1 MSSQWRKNSRLV
13 KLSSHNLSSHLAKT
27 LAPIY
32 LISGDEHLLVS
43 EASDDIRQ
51 AARKR
56 GYSERELYSVERG
69 FDWQGL
75 SGSASALSLFSDQR
89 IIEVRM
95 PTGKAGKEGG
105 AVLLEF
111 ANNPPPDTVVLI
123 ITGKLDRSVA
133 NTKWVKAIE
142 KKGAHLQIWP
152 IEIERL
158 PAWINQRMRQSG
170 LIPEGEAVQLITE
183 RVEGNLLAAKQE
195 VDKLL
200 LLNGPGTVSSEV
212 VAEAVADSSRYDIFK
227 CVDAALLGNLG
238 RCLRILSG
246 LRGEGVEPVLM
257 VWALARELQALTAM
271 AWERDRGVPTTDL
284 LSKVWV
290 RRKPLI
296 SSALGRHSLDS
307 FQQMV
312 IELGRVDRIV
322 KGQLYGKPWDALTAL
337 VSKLANRKITLQYAT
352 AV

>member
-1 MSSQWRKNSRLV
+1 MKLNSQ
-13 KLSSHNLSSHLAKT
+13 NLSSHLAKT

-32 LISGDEHLLVS
+32 LISGDEPLLVS
-43 EASDDIRQ
+43 EAADELRQ

-56 GYSERELYSVERG
+56 GYSERELYTVERG
-69 FDWQGL
+69 FDWHAL
-75 SGSASALSLFSDQR
+75 SGSASALSLFSEQR

-105 AVLLEF
+105 GVLLEF
-111 ANNPPPDTVVLI
+111 AENPPPDTIILI

-142 KKGAHLQIWP
+142 KKGAYLQIWP
-152 IEIERL
+152 IDVDRL

-170 LIPEGEAVQLITE
+170 LDAGREAVQLIAE

-195 VDKLL
+195 IDKLL
-200 LLNGPGTVSSEV
+200 LLNGPGKVSTEV
-212 VAEAVADSSRYDIFK
+212 VADAVSDSSRYDIFK
-227 CVDAALLGNLG
+227 CVDAALLGDLG

-257 VWALARELQALTAM
+257 VWALARELQSLSAM
-271 AWERDRGVPTTDL
+271 AWEREQGVATASL
-284 LSKVWV
+284 LSKVWA

-296 SSALGRHSLDS
+296 SSALGRHSLGS
-307 FQQMV
+307 LQQMV
-312 IELGRVDRIV
+312 VEVGKVDRIV
-322 KGQLYGKPWDALTAL
+322 KGQLYGKPWDALTVL
-337 VSKLANRKITLQYAT
+337 VSKLADPRVSLQYAT